1 MAMGICLRKKPLF
14 TLLPIALLIMSFS
27 TVYAETIVYPGQT
40 PGNPGTPPVPNSI
53 YPDVPSN
60 NTVTINGGGATIG
73 GSVFGGIG
81 QTTGITST
89 GNVVTLNGGR
99 VTRNVTGGWSL
110 NSNSENNQVILDN
123 GRVDNIVFGGWV
135 DGGTGAANNNLVSV
149 NGGMTLASNIYGAY
163 VQGTGGAQGNNVII
177 NGGTMLSGTSII
189 AGAYSLSVGTVQ
201 DNTVTIS
208 GGTMDSATVYGGR
221 ANSSGNIL
229 NNTLNIQNGTIGG
242 SVYGGQLITGN
253 NLVSGNKLM
262 ISGGSIAG
270 DAFGG
275 AIGNGAGSIGNV
287 VNNEVTISGGSI
299 QGSIYGGKAST
310 LATAG
315 NATGN
320 TITISNSPTFA
331 ATTSIY
337 GGTSGNVNADAFTGN
352 TLNFSA
358 HPVTVDAVSNF
369 QNYHFTIDP
378 VHANDPSTALINA
391 NSINLGNGAGTPS
404 TIQVVGIRP
413 GNILNVD
420 DSFVL
425 MNAASMTG
433 NGAGLTSTGIAQQGI
448 SLLYDVRTDVDIP
461 GNRVTATIVGGNSG
475 GEGGNGGNTVRVN
488 PQLKALSEGY
498 LAGAQLVMRGADL
511 IADDTFK
518 AIDLQNSR
526 KGWVPFAAVS
536 AQHNRYDS
544 GSHITSNDF
553 LLTGGL
559 SYQQD
564 KFSAGAFLE
573 GGWGSYDSYNSFY
586 DAADVK
592 GDGHDHYYGLGFL
605 GRYEL
610 DNGIYAEGSVRLGRN
625 HNKFDTKDIQSVSTG
640 EYARYT
646 AKSSYVSTHLGM
658 GYIMPLNDRNELD
671 LSAKYLYST
680 VGGENLSIAGDP
692 IHFDRVHSHRARVNA
707 KLNFRYSNSLTLN
720 AGLGYEY
727 EFDGK
732 ANATTYRTYSI
743 DAADVRGGTG
753 IVSIGASMTPTS
765 NQRLSLD
772 LIANGY
778 LGKRE
783 GAGAGIRMNYAF

>member
-1 MAMGICLRKKPLF
+1 MGIRPQKKRLF
-14 TLLPIALLIMSFS
+14 KLLPVAFWIISISA
-27 TVYAETIVYPGQT
+27 VYADTIVYPGQT
-40 PGNPGTPPVPNSI
+40 PGNPGVPSVPNSI
-53 YPDVPSN
+53 YPGVPSN
-60 NTVTINGGGATIG
+60 NTVTINGGGPTIA

-81 QTTGITST
+81 QTSGITST
-89 GNVVTLNGGR
+89 DNVVTMNDGR
-99 VTRNVTGGWSL
+99 VTNNVTGGWSL
-110 NSNSENNQVILDN
+110 NSNSENNQLNLNN
-123 GRVDNIVFGGWV
+123 GRVDNIVYGGWV
-135 DGGTGAANNNLVSV
+135 DGGTGAGNNNLVSV
-149 NGGMTLASNIYGAY
+149 GSGMTLGGNIYGAY

-177 NGGTMLSGTSII
+177 NGGTMLSGTAII
-189 AGAYSLSVGTVQ
+189 AGAYGLSSGTIQ

-208 GGTMDSATVYGGR
+208 GGTMNNASVYGGR
-221 ANSSGNIL
+221 ANVSSNII
-229 NNTLNIQNGTIGG
+229 NNTLNIQNGTVGG
-242 SVYGGQLITGN
+242 SVFGGQLINGN

-275 AIGNGAGSIGNV
+275 AIGNGAGSTGNV
-287 VNNEVTISGGSI
+287 VNNEVTISGGTI

-310 LATAG
+310 QANAG

-320 TITISNSPTFA
+320 MITISNTPIFA

-378 VHANDPSTALINA
+378 AHANDPSTALINA
-391 NSINLGNGAGTPS
+391 NSISLGNGAGMPS
-404 TIQVVGIRP
+404 DIKVVGIHS
-413 GNILNVD
+413 GNLLNAD
-420 DSFVL
+420 DTFIL

-433 NGAGLTSTGIAQQGI
+433 NGVGLTTTGLAQQGI

-461 GNRVTATIVGGNSG
+461 GNKVTATILGANSDG
-475 GEGGNGGNTVRVN
+475 SGGNGGNAAHVN

-518 AIDLQNSR
+518 AIDLQNNR
-526 KGWVPFAAVS
+526 KGWVPFAVVS

-544 GSHITSNDF
+544 GSHIKSNDF

-592 GDGHDHYYGLGFL
+592 GDGNDHYYGMGFL

-625 HNKFDTKDIQSVSTG
+625 HNKFDTKDIQSVTTG

-646 AKSSYVSTHLGM
+646 AKSSYVSTHLGV

-671 LSAKYLYST
+671 LSARYLYST
-680 VGGENLSIAGDP
+680 VGGEDLNIAGDP
-692 IHFDRVHSHRARVNA
+692 IHFDRINSHRARVNA

-720 AGLGYEY
+720 AGLGYEH

-732 ANATTYRTYSI
+732 ANATTYTTYSI
-743 DAADVRGGTG
+743 AAPNVRGGTG
-753 IVSIGASMTPTS
+753 IVSIGANIRPIS

-772 LIANGY
+772 MIANGY
-778 LGKRE
+778 MGKRE
-783 GAGAGIRMNYAF
+783 GAGASVRMNYAF